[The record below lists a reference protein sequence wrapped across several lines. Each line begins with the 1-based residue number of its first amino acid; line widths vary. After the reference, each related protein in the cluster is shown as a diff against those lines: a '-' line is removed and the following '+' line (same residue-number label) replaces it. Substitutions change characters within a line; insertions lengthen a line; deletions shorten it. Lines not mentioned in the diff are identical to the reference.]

1 MPNIDAATVR
11 KLVAMQRRYADRLAR
26 QVAEQ
31 RLDEVEARIAA
42 TQQARGYR
50 PMTDDTGR
58 VLRWVD
64 CNPPAP
70 REEFPR

>member
-1 MPNIDAATVR
+1 MPWIDKESLRKISAT
-11 KLVAMQRRYADRLAR
+11 QQRYADVLAR
-26 QVAEQ
+26 QLAAQ

-50 PMTDDTGR
+50 PMTDDSGR

-64 CNPPAP
+64 CNPHAP

>member
-1 MPNIDAATVR
+1 MPWIDKESLRKISAT
-11 KLVAMQRRYADRLAR
+11 QDRYAAVLAR
-26 QVAEQ
+26 ALAEQ
-31 RLDEVEARIAA
+31 RLDEVETRLAA

-50 PMTDDTGR
+50 PMTDDTGATIA
-58 VLRWVD
+58 WVD